1 MRRIGGEAVA
11 YDSAGRWNFT
21 LENPPLPL
29 VSRLDVGQDF
39 FVYRTQQFF
48 QREADDFRA
57 RLANPVTIG
66 IVGEDA
72 NLIGVPKGDHGIE
85 MVDEVQ
91 YDFMDVLAAMTST
104 KMF

>member
-1 MRRIGGEAVA
+1 MRRIVGETVS
-11 YDSAGRWNFT
+11 YDSAGRWIFT
-21 LENPPLPL
+21 LENAPLL
-29 VSRLDVGQDF
+29 LGSRRDVGQVF
-39 FVYRTQQFF
+39 FVYRTQQVF

-57 RLANPVTIG
+57 RLAKPVTIG

-72 NLIGVPKGDHGIE
+72 NLIGVPIGDHGIE